1 MSEFTLSVPF
11 VVTSTKLG
19 PQGEVEKHVLTPFG
33 DLDITIHAVSMKGS
47 VELVLDIHMGDG
59 AERWLV
65 ADPTFVHFR
74 ETLVR
79 FVRGLLEEILG
90 DSRADAAQG
99 RIHFRG
105 RNGEFLFLDILD
117 TESIRLPT
125 DSARSCASW

>member
-1 MSEFTLSVPF
+1 MSEVMLSVPF

-33 DLDITIHAVSMKGS
+33 DLDIIIHAVSMKDS

-59 AERWLV
+59 ADRWLV
-65 ADPTFVHFR
+65 VDPTFVHFR

-90 DSRADAAQG
+90 DSRGDVARG

-105 RNGEFLFLDILD
+105 RNGEFLFLDLLD
-117 TESIRLPT
+117 NESTGLPT